1 MTILIYDKLNKA
13 LFEDTTKLNGVAFSL
28 QPDVALNKEMLNHL
42 NCQIGDYINMV
53 LLRDGSI
60 NINKI
65 NDQKNDHDIDMSL
78 INDLLIKVKLDD
90 ID

>member
-1 MTILIYDKLNKA
+1 MSNKILKIGHGA
-13 LFEDTTKLNGVAFSL
+13 GVY
-28 QPDVALNKEMLNHL
+28 LNKEMLNHL
-42 NCQIGDYINMV
+42 NCQIGDYINIV
-53 LLRDGSI
+53 LLRDGST